1 MWDLQAIHKKG
12 QAAAP
17 SSLSLSGHWEVQK
30 SLEPAWLRRSRA
42 AVGEQSPP
50 GPPVHFKASRPSQ
63 GPDRNGTGQAEAAK
77 GFIKTL
83 TAWHNRRRRG
93 LTSEVFSKELAQL
106 LLRSFSM
113 KHKEHRVTQM
123 CSHPFRDK
131 VEFYSSKVRM
141 KHLGSSS
148 TDPQQPTLALS
159 CILSNSYRTI
169 AHSHLLPWHLGTEI
183 NSEHWRQSRW
193 CQAFQTAMVQPC
205 SLLGFLHPWQRW
217 PWGSRASGPRPHGHH
232 SSLQRRRRPL
242 AHHRSSLPHDSSS
255 ATPRQN

>member
-123 CSHPFRDK
+123 CSHPFGDK

-205 SLLGFLHPWQRW
+205 SLLSFLHPWQRW

-232 SSLQRRRRPL
+232 SSLQRCRRPL